1 MICLKWYCECELANC
16 LLSVTLFF
24 SKCICLLM
32 LLIIYNMP
40 GESSI
45 CLVWFIHQ
53 NWRTWKFWAH
63 VLKELMVEC
72 LELAGHIACVCVC
85 VCVCVCMCVLSSDRL
100 FATPWA
106 VAHQAP
112 LSMGFPRQEH
122 WSGVPFPSPGDL
134 PHSGIEPPLLHL
146 LNRQAGSLPAEPLVS
161 QNAGFSCGF

>member
-16 LLSVTLFF
+16 LFSITLFF

-40 GESSI
+40 RESSI

-72 LELAGHIACVCVC
+72 LELAGHIACMCVC
-85 VCVCVCMCVLSSDRL
+85 VWSVVTDS
-100 FATPWA
+100 ATPWA
-106 VAHQAP
+106 VARQAP

-122 WSGVPFPSPGDL
+122 WSGLPFPSPGDL
-134 PHSGIEPPLLHL
+134 PNPGIEPGSPAL
-146 LNRQAGSLPAEPLVS
+146 QVDSLPAELSGKP
-161 QNAGFSCGF
+161 